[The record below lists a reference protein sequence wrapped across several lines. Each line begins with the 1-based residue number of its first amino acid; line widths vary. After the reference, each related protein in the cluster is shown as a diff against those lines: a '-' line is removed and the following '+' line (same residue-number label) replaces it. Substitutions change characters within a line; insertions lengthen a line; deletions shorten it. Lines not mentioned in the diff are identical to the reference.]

1 MLNYVYRATINEYRK
16 MIRKHLILKGL
27 FVVVSAFL
35 LTGEAMAV
43 RVKDLAGIR
52 GMRDNQ
58 LTGFGIVVGLNGTG
72 DSRESMMSRK
82 PLRNAL
88 ERMAISI
95 TPGEILGRSIAGVM
109 VTATLP
115 PFAKQ
120 GQKLDVTVSAVGDAI
135 SLRGGQLFV
144 TPLRGHNRKV
154 FAVAQGPVVGIPM
167 GVELPAARAQIG
179 SEVYEF
185 DPRRSIVPTVGYII
199 GGGLVEREIDI
210 DLNSRTRLF
219 LNLKAPDFTTAF
231 RLSKAVNKELGDG
244 SSRAVDAGTVE
255 ISVPASYL
263 GQTVE
268 LISRVENLEIE
279 PDTIAKVVVDERTG
293 TVVMGTNVRILPI
306 AISFKNINIRI
317 GDEPVAL
324 PENVEGEEAQ
334 PAALTSENN
343 VILFKGGVDIK
354 EVVDG
359 LNKIGITNADLLEV
373 LKSIKSAGALQAELI
388 IK

>member
-1 MLNYVYRATINEYRK
+1 
-16 MIRKHLILKGL
+16 MIRRNLILEGL
-27 FVVVSAFL
+27 LLVVLVSL
-35 LTGEAMAV
+35 MTSEAMAV

-72 DSRESMMSRK
+72 DSRESLMSRK

-210 DLNSRTRLF
+210 DLNSRTRLY
-219 LNLKAPDFTTAF
+219 LNLKEADFTTAF
-231 RLSKAVNKELGDG
+231 RLSKAVNKALGDG

-306 AISFKNINIRI
+306 AISFKNINIQI
-317 GDEPVAL
+317 GEEPVAL

-334 PAALTSENN
+334 PVTMPSENN

>member
-1 MLNYVYRATINEYRK
+1 MKRLQISR
-16 MIRKHLILKGL
+16 ILCGL
-27 FVVVSAFL
+27 VVFTL
-35 LTGEAMAV
+35 LSGSSYAV

-72 DSRESMMSRK
+72 DTTDSLMSRK

-95 TPGEILGRSIAGVM
+95 TPNEIKGRSIAGVM

-120 GQKLDVTVSAVGDAI
+120 GQKLDVTISTVGDAI
-135 SLRGGQLFV
+135 SLRGGTLFV
-144 TPLRGHNRKV
+144 TPLRAHNREV

-167 GVELPAARAQIG
+167 GVELPAERARLGAESYQ
-179 SEVYEF
+179 F
-185 DPRRSIVPTVGYII
+185 DQKRSIVPTVGYVI
-199 GGGLVEREIDI
+199 GGALVEREINI

-219 LNLKAPDFTTAF
+219 LNLKEADFTTAF
-231 RLSKAVNKELGDG
+231 RLSKAINKALGDG
-244 SSRAVDAGTVE
+244 SARSVDAGTVE

-279 PDTIAKVVVDERTG
+279 PDTIAKVVLDERTG
-293 TVVMGTNVRILPI
+293 TIVMGTHVRILPI
-306 AISFKNINIRI
+306 AISFGNLNIKI
-317 GDEPVAL
+317 GDDTPVAL
-324 PENVEGEEAQ
+324 PAAPGQAGQAGQAIPEIAQTSVTEE
-334 PAALTSENN
+334 SG

-359 LNKIGITNADLLEV
+359 LNKIGISNADLLEV
-373 LKSIKSAGALQAELI
+373 LKTIKSAGALQAELV

>member
-1 MLNYVYRATINEYRK
+1 MRPA
-16 MIRKHLILKGL
+16 HLLKIILGITL
-27 FVVVSAFL
+27 IFSFAGPL
-35 LTGEAMAV
+35 QAV
-43 RVKDLAGIR
+43 RVKDLAAIR

-72 DSRESMMSRK
+72 DSRESLMSRK

-95 TPGEILGRSIAGVM
+95 TPNEIKGRSIAGVM

-115 PFAKQ
+115 AFAKQ
-120 GQKLDVTVSAVGDAI
+120 GQKLDITVSAVGDAV
-135 SLRGGQLFV
+135 SLRGGVLFV
-144 TPLRGHNRKV
+144 TPLRAHNREV
-154 FAVAQGPVVGIPM
+154 FAVAQGPIVGIPM
-167 GVELPAARAQIG
+167 GTELPADRAVIG
-179 SEVYEF
+179 AAEYQF
-185 DPRRSIVPTVGYII
+185 DPRRSIVPTVGYVI
-199 GGGLVEREIDI
+199 GGGLVEREIEI

-219 LNLKAPDFTTAF
+219 LNLKDADFTTAF
-231 RLSKAVNKELGDG
+231 RLSKSINKSLGDG
-244 SSRAVDAGTVE
+244 SARAVDAGTVE

-279 PDTIAKVVVDERTG
+279 PDTVAKVVLDERTG
-293 TVVMGTNVRILPI
+293 TVVMGTNVKILPI
-306 AISFKNINIRI
+306 AISFGNLNIKI
-317 GDEPVAL
+317 GADAAA
-324 PENVEGEEAQ
+324 PE
-334 PAALTSENN
+334 PAAENQAGQAIAQTEVPAPSPATHETGG

-359 LNKIGITNADLLEV
+359 LNKIGISNSDLV
-373 LKSIKSAGALQAELI
+373 DVIKTIKSAGALQAELL

>member
-1 MLNYVYRATINEYRK
+1 
-16 MIRKHLILKGL
+16 MIKQFSIKLALV
-27 FVVVSAFL
+27 FSL
-35 LTGEAMAV
+35 LALLASPLYAV

-58 LTGFGIVVGLNGTG
+58 LSGFGIVVGLNGTG
-72 DSRESMMSRK
+72 DSRESLMSRK

-95 TPGEILGRSIAGVM
+95 TPAEIKGRSIAGVM

-135 SLRGGQLFV
+135 SLRGGILFV
-144 TPLRGHNRKV
+144 TPLRAHNREV
-154 FAVAQGPVVGIPM
+154 FAVAQGPIVGIPM
-167 GVELPAARAQIG
+167 GVELPADRNQIG
-179 SEVYEF
+179 AAEYAF
-185 DPRRSIVPTVGYII
+185 DPRRSIVPTVGFVNS
-199 GGGLVEREIDI
+199 GALVEREINI

-219 LNLKAPDFTTAF
+219 LNLKDADFTTAF
-231 RLSKAVNKELGDG
+231 RLSKAINKALGDG
-244 SSRAVDAGTVE
+244 SARAVDAGTIEV
-255 ISVPASYL
+255 SVPASYL

-279 PDTIAKVVVDERTG
+279 PDTIAKVVLDERTG
-293 TVVMGTNVRILPI
+293 TVVMGTNVKILPI
-306 AISFKNINIRI
+306 AISFGNLNIKI
-317 GDEPVAL
+317 GDDIPAPVPVIAAQNVQGQQQPL
-324 PENVEGEEAQ
+324 QPTQENG
-334 PAALTSENN
+334 

-359 LNKIGITNADLLEV
+359 LNKIGISNADLLEV
-373 LKSIKSAGALQAELI
+373 LKTIKSAGALQAELV

>member
-1 MLNYVYRATINEYRK
+1 MAYPAY
-16 MIRKHLILKGL
+16 
-27 FVVVSAFL
+27 
-35 LTGEAMAV
+35 AV

-72 DSRESMMSRK
+72 DSRESLMSRK

-95 TPGEILGRSIAGVM
+95 TPNEIKGRSIAGVM

-115 PFAKQ
+115 PFSKQ
-120 GQKLDVTVSAVGDAI
+120 GQKLDVTVSAVGDSI
-135 SLRGGQLFV
+135 SLRGGILFV
-144 TPLRGHNRKV
+144 TPLRAHNREV
-154 FAVAQGPVVGIPM
+154 FAIAQGPIVGIPM
-167 GVELPAARAQIG
+167 GVELPGARAQVG
-179 SEVYEF
+179 ASDYEF
-185 DPRRSIVPTVGYII
+185 DPRRNIVPTVGYVI
-199 GGGLVEREIDI
+199 GGGIVEREINI

-219 LNLKAPDFTTAF
+219 LNIKEPDFTTSF
-231 RLSKAVNKELGDG
+231 RLAKAINKNLGDG
-244 SSRAVDAGTVE
+244 SARSVDAGTVE

-263 GQTVE
+263 GQSVE

-279 PDTIAKVVVDERTG
+279 PDTVAKVVLDERTG

-306 AISFKNINIRI
+306 AISFGNLNIRI
-317 GDEPVAL
+317 GDEFNPTPA
-324 PENVEGEEAQ
+324 PPSEDQSNEETQTAKQ
-334 PAALTSENN
+334 SG

-359 LNKIGITNADLLEV
+359 LNKIGISNADLLEV
-373 LKSIKSAGALQAELI
+373 LKTIKSAGALQAELI